1 MRRFATIAA
10 TIIGVVCLSAC
21 EWEPVYLWYPKDNSK
36 IAMNITC
43 PSLGLENIKFQNS
56 ERDWWHNEQRLVI
69 HKNKSLNLEL
79 KKDFI
84 SIDSKYQ
91 ALLVID
97 LNDELPAF
105 ELGHKYYINDID
117 DTGYSKDFISIFIN
131 STDLEDT
138 QYFEKR
144 SCSEGYIVF
153 TSCVY
158 NDQQYILSGN
168 FEFIFED
175 AIISN
180 GTFSD
185 LKCLQ

>member
-1 MRRFATIAA
+1 MRRFALIAA
-10 TIIGVVCLSAC
+10 TIIGVVCLSSC
-21 EWEPVYLWYPKDNSK
+21 EWEPIYLWYPKDNSK
-36 IAMNITC
+36 ITMNITC

-56 ERDWWHNEQRLVI
+56 ERDWWHKEQRLVI
-69 HKNKSLNLEL
+69 HENKSLNLEL
-79 KKDFI
+79 RKDFI

-91 ALLVID
+91 ALLVIE

-117 DTGYSKDFISIFIN
+117 DTGYNRDYISLFIN
-131 STDLEDT
+131 STLDRKESLD
-138 QYFEKR
+138 
-144 SCSEGYIVF
+144 GYIVF

-158 NDQQYILSGN
+158 NDRQYILSGN